1 MARHVGTEA
10 PLVGAEAPASTEATM
25 MEAWMLVGAWAEAL
39 WMALGARGA
48 GCRTLGREQ
57 LRGADAVMPR
67 RKATQPEGEAATR
80 CDSLGKQQPRS
91 CVTKLCKEGGEEL
104 AR

>member
-1 MARHVGTEA
+1 
-10 PLVGAEAPASTEATM
+10 M
-25 MEAWMLVGAWAEAL
+25 MEAWMLVGARAEAL

-80 CDSLGKQQPRS
+80 CDSLGATASTLDGAGRS
-91 CVTKLCKEGGEEL
+91 RRRV
-104 AR
+104 